1 MNIFEEGTF
10 FNPTRGQLSLS
21 QTLEEMLSYMQERSE
36 YAYEI
41 VVGCDSPAV
50 LEPFFPV
57 VIVVLRKG
65 GGGRFFLKRIFYPNN
80 RKFHSL
86 HQRILEE
93 VLLSCQLAIFLR
105 GELEKQVGLRDSS
118 LNFSFRYIH
127 ADVGEIG
134 PTKDMVKEVT
144 GLIRGNGF
152 EPCIKPNSFAAST
165 VADRFS

>member
-10 FNPTRGQLSLS
+10 YNPTRGQLSLPLA
-21 QTLEEMLSYMQERSE
+21 LEEMLSYMRERPNAS
-36 YAYEI
+36 YEVI
-41 VVGCDSPAV
+41 VGCDSPAV

-65 GGGRFFLKRIFYPNN
+65 EGGRFFLKRIFYPNN

-105 GELEKQVGLRDSS
+105 GELEKKAIQDDAS
-118 LNFSFRYIH
+118 LHFSFRYIH
-127 ADVGEIG
+127 ADVGERG
-134 PTKDMVKEVT
+134 PTKDMIKEVT